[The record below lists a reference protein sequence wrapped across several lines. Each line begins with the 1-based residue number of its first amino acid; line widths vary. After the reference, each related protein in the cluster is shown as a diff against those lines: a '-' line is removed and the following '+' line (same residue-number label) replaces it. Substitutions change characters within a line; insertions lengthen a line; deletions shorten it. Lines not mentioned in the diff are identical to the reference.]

1 MKQCGSF
8 LCHFINALASDAQVQ
23 RFVNI
28 NPIPNAGAGIT
39 STAVAPSQS
48 RPQPV
53 APPVGAVASFRAHWM
68 EYTIE
73 ASLLGAFMISAC
85 AFGVLLEYPGSPV
98 RHAIDSA
105 TLRRF
110 LMGLAMGSTAIG
122 LIYSPWGKQSGA
134 HFNPATTLTFLRL
147 GKIKGWDAL
156 FYIVFQFVGGLAG
169 VLLVS
174 SVIGAPVADAHV
186 RYVVTVGQYGPAVAF
201 ASELLITFFLMS
213 TVLVFIS
220 RERLARATGIAAG
233 ILVAAYIALEAPYS
247 GMSMNPARTL
257 ASAVPAQLWESV
269 WIYFTAPPL
278 GMLAAAQ
285 FHLWRNGR
293 HAGCAKL
300 HHDNSKRCIFCGANG
315 GFEA

>member
-1 MKQCGSF
+1 MKQCDSF
-8 LCHFINALASDAQVQ
+8 LCHFIKVVASDAQVQ

-39 STAVAPSQS
+39 STAVAPAQS
-48 RPQPV
+48 RPQPA

-73 ASLLGAFMISAC
+73 ANLLGAFMISAC

-105 TLRRF
+105 MLRRF
-110 LMGLAMGSTAIG
+110 LMGLAMGSTAIA

-169 VLLVS
+169 VLLVAAL
-174 SVIGAPVADAHV
+174 IGAPVSDAHV
-186 RYVVTVGQYGPAVAF
+186 RYVVTLGQYGPGVAF
-201 ASELLITFFLMS
+201 ASEFLMTFFLMS
-213 TVLVFIS
+213 TVLVFTS
-220 RERLARATGIAAG
+220 RSRLARATGIAAG
-233 ILVAAYIALEAPYS
+233 ILVAAFITLEAPYS

-257 ASAVPAQLWESV
+257 ASAVPAQTWESV

-285 FHLWRNGR
+285 VYVWRNGR